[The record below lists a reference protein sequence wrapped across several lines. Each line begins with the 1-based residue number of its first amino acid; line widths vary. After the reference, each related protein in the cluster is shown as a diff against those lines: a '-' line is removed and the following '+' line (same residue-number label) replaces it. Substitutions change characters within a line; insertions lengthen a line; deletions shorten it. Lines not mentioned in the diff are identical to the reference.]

1 MGRLG
6 QGGKWGERA
15 RCGEGGGKRRAQEG
29 CQIEQRRQKRK
40 TKGNKKREYGE
51 MDNKKDR
58 NKETRTIG
66 QKIKGIKKKTRIGNG
81 FERGRSEGGRRRNAT
96 D

>member
-1 MGRLG
+1 
-6 QGGKWGERA
+6 
-15 RCGEGGGKRRAQEG
+15 
-29 CQIEQRRQKRK
+29 
-40 TKGNKKREYGE
+40 

-58 NKETRTIG
+58 NKETRTVG